1 MRVLIAGQ
9 VRLYREGL
17 AQALRRVDGYDV
29 VATASTAAEV
39 LQTAMHLAPDV
50 VLLDLGLPQLGPLV
64 RELADHSRSVVVLG
78 VNEADDLI
86 LPLIE
91 EGIAGYVT
99 RDGSIAEML
108 AVVERAARGES
119 VVSPQVVA
127 GMMRRLATLTRERR
141 SVQGPATLTSRE
153 REIAL
158 LIDEGLSNRDIALRL
173 HIELPTVKN
182 HVHNILEKLKVHR
195 RGEAAARIRAVSI
208 RPLRRR
214 SDVTGPGTA
223 PR

>member
-1 MRVLIAGQ
+1 MRVLVAGQ

-17 AQALRRVDGYDV
+17 AQAFGRVDGYDV

-39 LQTAMHLAPDV
+39 VQLAEHLLPDV
-50 VLLDLGLPQLGPLV
+50 ILLDLGLPQLGPLV
-64 RELADHSRSVVVLG
+64 RELADRSCNVVVLG
-78 VNEADDLI
+78 VNEADDAI
-86 LPLIE
+86 LLLIE

-99 RDGSIAEML
+99 RDGSIADMF
-108 AVVERAARGES
+108 AVVDSAARGES
-119 VVSPQVVA
+119 VVSPRVVA

-141 SVQGPATLTSRE
+141 SIQGPATLTSRE

-208 RPLRRR
+208 RTGGRR
-214 SDVTGPGTA
+214 SNVVRPGTSQ
-223 PR
+223 R

>member
-1 MRVLIAGQ
+1 MRVLVAGQ

-17 AQALRRVDGYDV
+17 AQAFGRVDGYDV

-39 LQTAMHLAPDV
+39 VQLAEHLLPDV

-64 RELADHSRSVVVLG
+64 RELADRSRNVVVLG
-78 VNEADDLI
+78 VNEADDAI

-91 EGIAGYVT
+91 DGIAGYVT
-99 RDGSIAEML
+99 RDGSIADMFA
-108 AVVERAARGES
+108 AVDSAARGES
-119 VVSPQVVA
+119 VVSPRVVA
-127 GMMRRLATLTRERR
+127 GMMRRLASLTRERR
-141 SVQGPATLTSRE
+141 SIQGPATLTSRE
-153 REIAL
+153 REIAS

-208 RPLRRR
+208 RPAGRR
-214 SDVTGPGTA
+214 SDVVRPGTGP
-223 PR
+223 R